1 MGIVQKLTNKTVF
14 LDTAPLIFYIEEN
27 KQYLPILDKLF
38 LANSKSKFLFKTSV
52 ITLIEVLVQPIRQ
65 NEHLLVEQYQNILCN
80 SPTID
85 ILEINVEISKR
96 SAWFRARYGLK
107 TPDAIQLATALYAS
121 ADYFLT
127 NDLRLKVVK
136 EIEVLVLDEFVRS

>member
-1 MGIVQKLTNKTVF
+1 M
-14 LDTAPLIFYIEEN
+14 
-27 KQYLPILDKLF
+27 DKLF
-38 LANSKSKFLFKTSV
+38 LANSKSKCLFKTSA

-85 ILEINVEISKR
+85 ILEINVEISKK
-96 SAWFRARYGLK
+96 SAWLRAKYGLK

-127 NDLRLKVVK
+127 NDSRLKAVK
-136 EIEVLVLDEFVRS
+136 EIEVLVLDELVRS